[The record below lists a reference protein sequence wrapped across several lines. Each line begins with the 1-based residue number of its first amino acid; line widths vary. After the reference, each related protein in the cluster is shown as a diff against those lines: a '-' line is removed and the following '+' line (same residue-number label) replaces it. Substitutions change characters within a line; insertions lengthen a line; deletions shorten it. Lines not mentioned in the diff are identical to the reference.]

1 MELLTALTTTG
12 AFREFT
18 PEPVADA
25 DLERVL
31 DIARFAP
38 SGGNRQGWRVIV
50 VKDPL
55 VRVGLRDLYLDGWY
69 EYLAQRGAGLT
80 PWSPTADR
88 TAEAA
93 AIGRAPEIAAS
104 VSPDGFAE
112 RLHEVPVLLAIVVD
126 LGQLA
131 AVDRDLDRYSFV
143 GAASVYP
150 FAWNLL
156 LAARELN
163 LGGVLT
169 TMATRRE
176 TDANALLGVPVDHA
190 LAGLIALGHPVRTF
204 SRLTRAAVSSF
215 TTVDGFDGPAF
226 GSALGSGAA
235 DPHPS

>member
-50 VKDPL
+50 VKDPAI
-55 VRVGLRDLYLDGWY
+55 RRGLRDLYLDGWY
-69 EYLAQRGAGLT
+69 QYLAQRAAGLT

-88 TAEAA
+88 AVEAA
-93 AIGRAPEIAAS
+93 AIEHAPDIAGSA
-104 VSPDGFAE
+104 SPDDFSE
-112 RLHEVPVLLAIVVD
+112 RLHDVPVLLALVVD
-126 LGQLA
+126 LGELA

-176 TDANALLGVPVDHA
+176 ADANVLLGVPAGHA

-204 SRLTRAAVSSF
+204 SRLTRAEVSSF
-215 TTVDGFDGPAF
+215 TTIDGFDGPAF
-226 GSALGSGAA
+226 GSGAA
-235 DPHPS
+235 APSPS

>member
-18 PEPVADA
+18 PDPVEDA

-31 DIARFAP
+31 EIARFAP

-50 VKDPL
+50 VKDPAI
-55 VRVGLRDLYLDGWY
+55 RRGLRDLYLDGWY
-69 EYLAQRGAGLT
+69 QYLAQRVAGLT

-88 TAEAA
+88 AVESV
-93 AIGRAPEIAAS
+93 AIERASEIAESA
-104 VSPDGFAE
+104 SPDGFAE
-112 RLHEVPVLLAIVVD
+112 RLHEVPVLLALVVD
-126 LGQLA
+126 LGELA

-176 TDANALLGVPVDHA
+176 PDANALLGVPADHA

-204 SRLTRAAVSSF
+204 SRLTRADVSSF
-215 TTVDGFDGPAF
+215 TTVDGFGGPAF
-226 GSALGSGAA
+226 GSVSAR
-235 DPHPS
+235 PSPS

>member
-18 PEPVADA
+18 SEPVEDA
-25 DLERVL
+25 ALERVL

-38 SGGNRQGWRVIV
+38 SGGNRQGWRIIV
-50 VKDPL
+50 VKNPAI
-55 VRVGLRDLYLDGWY
+55 RHGLRDLYLDGWY
-69 EYLAQRGAGLT
+69 QYLAQRGAGLT

-93 AIGRAPEIAAS
+93 AIDHAPEIAESA
-104 VSPDGFAE
+104 SPDGFAE

-126 LGQLA
+126 LGELA

-156 LAARELN
+156 LAARELG

-176 TDANALLGVPVDHA
+176 ADANALLGVPADHA

-215 TTVDGFDGPAF
+215 TTVDGFEGPAF
-226 GSALGSGAA
+226 GTDSTAA
-235 DPHPS
+235 NPA

>member
-18 PEPVADA
+18 SDAVADA

-50 VKDPL
+50 VKDPAI
-55 VRVGLRDLYLDGWY
+55 RRGLRDLYLDGWY
-69 EYLAQRGAGLT
+69 QYLAQRAAGLT

-88 TAEAA
+88 AVEAA
-93 AIGRAPEIAAS
+93 AIEHAPDIAESA
-104 VSPDGFAE
+104 SPDDFSE
-112 RLHEVPVLLAIVVD
+112 RLHEVPVLLALVVD
-126 LGQLA
+126 LGELA
-131 AVDRDLDRYSFV
+131 AVDRDLNRYSFV

-156 LAARELN
+156 LAARELD

-176 TDANALLGVPVDHA
+176 TDANALLGVPADHA

-204 SRLTRAAVSSF
+204 SRLTRAEVSSF
-215 TTVDGFDGPAF
+215 TTIDGFGGPAF
-226 GSALGSGAA
+226 GAGSAVRSTL
-235 DPHPS
+235 

>member
-18 PEPVADA
+18 PDPVDDA

-50 VKDPL
+50 VKDPTI
-55 VRVGLRDLYLDGWY
+55 RRGLRDLYLDGWY
-69 EYLAQRGAGLT
+69 QYLAQRGAGLT

-88 TAEAA
+88 AVEAA
-93 AIGRAPEIAAS
+93 AIERAPDVAGSA
-104 VSPDGFAE
+104 SPDGFAE

-126 LGQLA
+126 LGELA

-156 LAARELN
+156 LAARELD

-176 TDANALLGVPVDHA
+176 ADANALLGVPADHA

-215 TTVDGFDGPAF
+215 TTIDGFDGPAF
-226 GSALGSGAA
+226 GAGHASAN
-235 DPHPS
+235 PS